1 MILLSVEKFS
11 SSQPCSN
18 IPMQCLRCHNWT
30 NKYSMEDHIKDTCV
44 KGLTLLEGLT
54 LGGQR
59 KWTERG
65 SSEAIW
71 K

>member
-1 MILLSVEKFS
+1 MLSTAFEKVVK
-11 SSQPCSN
+11 
-18 IPMQCLRCHNWT
+18 LRGVLCVVGACFGDGAREREGEEGC
-30 NKYSMEDHIKDTCV
+30 YFFV

-65 SSEAIW
+65 SSEAIR